1 MKHLLLA
8 AMLVIAPGLAQAGG
22 IAVKD
27 AWSPKAP
34 PAATVHAAFFTI
46 ANHGDRARS
55 LIAVSA
61 AGYAMARI
69 HESRLSGGVMTMSAV
84 DQIDIAPG
92 AEITFQ
98 PGGLHVMLMKPT
110 GPRAPGDAVIVTL
123 GFADGEA
130 VPVSVPVSMSV
141 PVSEAVKQMKM
152 THGGS

>member
-1 MKHLLLA
+1 MKNLLLA
-8 AMLVIAPGLAQAGG
+8 ALLLLAPGLAQADG
-22 IAVKD
+22 IAVRD

-34 PAATVHAAFFTI
+34 PAAASHAAFFTI
-46 ANHGDRARS
+46 ANDGDRVRS

-69 HESRLSGGVMTMSAV
+69 HESRMSGGVMTMSAV

-92 AEITFQ
+92 AEITFE

-110 GPRAPGDAVIVTL
+110 GPRAPGDTVIVTL
-123 GFADGEA
+123 DFADGEA
-130 VPVSVPVSMSV
+130 VPVSV
-141 PVSEAVKQMKM
+141 AVTQMKMKM